1 MIYEL
6 ILKEYDGYDDESF
19 FYESEVEYDS
29 EEFFDIILETI
40 HTTSELI
47 ESNKKLKKL
56 IMGELGA
63 SYNVYDIVARKEF
76 SEELKKYDIH
86 IMKPQTHELSDSF
99 DSAEKVLKKYKYVNK
114 KEIIKT
120 ITNLFKKTKDEPHM
134 GGKLISSKIF
144 DNYIL
149 IESEKTMDANM
160 INTIKETLNNINDIN
175 KVHLTGSNKNM
186 SLLIYEMEFYY
197 E

>member
-1 MIYEL
+1 MMYEL
-6 ILKEYDGYDDESF
+6 ILKDYDGYDDESF
-19 FYESEVEYDS
+19 FYESEIEYDS

-63 SYNVYDIVARKEF
+63 SYNVYDIVVRKEF
-76 SEELKKYDIH
+76 SEELKKYDIY
-86 IMKPQTHELSDSF
+86 IANFQTHELSDSF
-99 DSAEKVLKKYKYVNK
+99 DSVEKVLKKYKYVNK

-144 DNYIL
+144 NNYIL
-149 IESEKTMDANM
+149 IESEKTMDTNM

-175 KVHLTGSNKNM
+175 KVRLTGSNKDM

>member
-1 MIYEL
+1 
-6 ILKEYDGYDDESF
+6 
-19 FYESEVEYDS
+19 
-29 EEFFDIILETI
+29 
-40 HTTSELI
+40 
-47 ESNKKLKKL
+47 
-56 IMGELGA
+56 MGELGA

-86 IMKPQTHELSDSF
+86 IMKPQTHGLSDSF

>member
-1 MIYEL
+1 MIYQL
-6 ILKEYDGYDDESF
+6 ILTDYNEHDKEYF
-19 FYESEVEYDS
+19 FCESEIEYDS
-29 EEFFDIILETI
+29 EEFFNIILEAI
-40 HTTSELI
+40 HTVSEI
-47 ESNKKLKKL
+47 MESNDKS
-56 IMGELGA
+56 IMGEL
-63 SYNVYDIVARKEF
+63 YNVYDIVVSEGF
-76 SEELKKYDIH
+76 SNELKKYDIH
-86 IMKPQTHELSDSF
+86 TINIQTLVLSNSF
-99 DSAEKVLKKYKYVNK
+99 DSVEKVLRKYKYVNK

-120 ITNLFKKTKDEPHM
+120 ITNLFKKTKNEPHM

-144 DNYIL
+144 NNYIL
-149 IESEKTMDANM
+149 IESEKTMDTNM

>member
-6 ILKEYDGYDDESF
+6 ILKDYDGYDDESF
-19 FYESEVEYDS
+19 FYESEIEYDS

-47 ESNKKLKKL
+47 ESNKKLRKL
-56 IMGELGA
+56 IMRELGA

-86 IMKPQTHELSDSF
+86 IMNPQTHELSGSF

-120 ITNLFKKTKDEPHM
+120 ITNLFKETKNEPHM

-144 DNYIL
+144 DNYLL